1 MEEKLT
7 RAAESIAK
15 AEEQANI
22 FGFAELAGHIQAA
35 KAEVNGAIELIQQAK
50 AAT

>member
-1 MEEKLT
+1 MEQKLT
-7 RAAESIAK
+7 YAAESLAK

-22 FGFAELAGHIQAA
+22 LGFAELAGHIQAA
-35 KAEVNGAIELIQQAK
+35 KTEVAGALELIQQAK